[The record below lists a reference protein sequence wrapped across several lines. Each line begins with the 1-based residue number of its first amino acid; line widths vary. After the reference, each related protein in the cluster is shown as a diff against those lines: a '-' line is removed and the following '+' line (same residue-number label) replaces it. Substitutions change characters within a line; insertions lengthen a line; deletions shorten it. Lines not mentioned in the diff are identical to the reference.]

1 VTFRYDGQIEEDIV
15 TKMALRKGGPGRPR
29 KYKNDAEKMR
39 AYRKR
44 LKRSVHFRSDTHL
57 WSTPQAF
64 FDALDAEFGFTVD
77 VCALPS
83 NAKCA
88 DYYSPEQ
95 DGLQQVWTGS
105 CWCNP
110 PYGAVI
116 GRWVQKAYESAQS
129 GALVVCLL
137 PARVDTRWWHD
148 YVLPVAEVRYLK
160 GRLKFGGCENSAPFP
175 SVVAIFR
182 PASQ

>member
-1 VTFRYDGQIEEDIV
+1 
-15 TKMALRKGGPGRPR
+15 MAALRKAGKFKHLGRPR
-29 KYKNDAEKMR
+29 KYQTNADRQR

-64 FDALDAEFGFTVD
+64 FDALDAEFGFTLD
-77 VCALPS
+77 VCALPI

-88 DYYSPEQ
+88 VFYSPEQ
-95 DGLQQVWTGS
+95 DGLQQVWTGA

-110 PYGAVI
+110 PYGSVI
-116 GRWVQKAYESAQS
+116 AKWVQKAYESAQS

-148 YVLPVAEVRYLK
+148 YVLPSTEIRYLK
-160 GRLKFGGCENSAPFP
+160 GRLKFGGGENSAPFP
-175 SVVAIFR
+175 SAVVIYK
-182 PASQ
+182 PIG

>member
-1 VTFRYDGQIEEDIV
+1 
-15 TKMALRKGGPGRPR
+15 
-29 KYKNDAEKMR
+29 MR

-88 DYYSPEQ
+88 VFYSPEQ
-95 DGLQQVWTGS
+95 DGLQQVWTGV

-110 PYGAVI
+110 PYGTVI
-116 GRWVQKAYESAQS
+116 AKWVQKAYESAKS

-137 PARVDTRWWHD
+137 PGRMDTRWWHT
-148 YVLPVAEVRYLK
+148 YVLPYAEVRPVP
-160 GRLKFGGCENSAPFP
+160 GRLKFGGSENSTPFP
-175 SVVAIFR
+175 SAVVIFR
-182 PASQ
+182 PPNVS